1 MSGINQVWHAL
12 LLASLVGGLVAC
24 GGQNA
29 AAPGGA
35 MAPVKVVSTVVAPQP
50 WVDTIEALG
59 TAQARESV
67 TLSAKVT
74 EVVERVNFN
83 DGDLVTEGDLL
94 VDLSGR
100 AEIAGLEEAQAT
112 YKEAQQQYQRLEGLV
127 ANGTVPRSQLDSQI
141 ATRDAAR
148 ARVAAI
154 RARLQDR
161 VITAP
166 FSGVLGFRQVS
177 PGTLLT
183 PGTPIATLDAV
194 DVVKLDFSIPETFMA
209 AIAVGQTVRA
219 KSAAFAGREFA
230 GKVAAIGSRIDP
242 VTRAATVRAEIPNTD
257 LVLRPGML
265 LTVLVERPARQV
277 LALPE
282 LAVMQIGT
290 RTSVFRVNV
299 EGRVDDVAVTTGARS
314 GGWVEIVA
322 GLQAGDRIVVE
333 GIVKLRAGAPV
344 SEAEASTPS
353 AEG

>member
-1 MSGINQVWHAL
+1 MVASNRVGSWAL
-12 LLASLVGGLVAC
+12 AGMLAVGLGAC
-24 GGQNA
+24 GNQSGPPP
-29 AAPGGA
+29 APAG
-35 MAPVKVVSTVVAPQP
+35 PVKVVSTRVELRP

-83 DGDLVTEGDLL
+83 DGDVVTEGDLL

-127 ANGTVPRSQLDSQI
+127 SNGTVPRSQLDSQI

-154 RARLQDR
+154 RARLADR

-183 PGTPIATLDAV
+183 PGTPITTLDAV
-194 DVVKLDFSIPETFMA
+194 DVVKLDFSIPETFIA
-209 AIAVGQTVRA
+209 SVAVGQVVRA
-219 KSAAFAGREFA
+219 RSAAFDGREFE

-242 VTRAATVRAEIPNTD
+242 VTRAATVRAEIPNAD
-257 LVLRPGML
+257 LALRPGML
-265 LTVLVERPARQV
+265 LTVRVERPARQV

-282 LAVMQIGT
+282 LTVMQIGS
-290 RTSVFRVNV
+290 RSSVFRVAVDDKV
-299 EGRVDDVAVTTGARS
+299 EDVAVTTGARQ
-314 GGWVEIVA
+314 GGLVEIVA

-333 GIVKLRAGAPV
+333 GVVKLRAGAPV
-344 SEAEASTPS
+344 VEAETP
-353 AEG
+353 APQG

>member
-1 MSGINQVWHAL
+1 MKADNRWVNAL
-12 LLASLVGGLVAC
+12 LSVALAVGMTAC
-24 GGQNA
+24 GSQQAGPQA
-29 AAPGGA
+29 GA
-35 MAPVKVVSTVVAPQP
+35 IGPVKVVSTQIEARP
-50 WVDTIEALG
+50 WVDTLEALG
-59 TAQARESV
+59 TVHARESV

-83 DGDLVTEGDLL
+83 DGDVVTEGDLL

-112 YKEAQQQYQRLEGLV
+112 YKEAEQQYQRLEGLV
-127 ANGTVPRSQLDSQI
+127 SNGTVPRSQLDSQI

-154 RARLQDR
+154 RARLADR

-194 DVVKLDFSIPETFMA
+194 DVIKLDFSIPETFIA
-209 AIAVGQTVRA
+209 SVAVGQTVRA
-219 KSAAFAGREFA
+219 RSAAFAGREFD
-230 GKVAAIGSRIDP
+230 GKVAAIGSRIDA
-242 VTRAATVRAEIPNTD
+242 VTRAVTVRAEIPNAD
-257 LVLRPGML
+257 LSLRPGML
-265 LTVLVERPARQV
+265 LTVRVEKPARQV

-290 RTSVFRVNV
+290 RSSVFRVNAEGKV
-299 EGRVDDVAVTTGARS
+299 EDVAVTTGARQ
-314 GGWVEIVA
+314 GGLVEVVT
-322 GLQAGDRIVVE
+322 GLQPGDRVVVE

-344 SEAEASTPS
+344 VEAETPAPQS
-353 AEG
+353 

>member
-1 MSGINQVWHAL
+1 MVASNRVGSWAL
-12 LLASLVGGLVAC
+12 AGMLAVGLGAC
-24 GGQNA
+24 GSQSGPPP
-29 AAPGGA
+29 APAG
-35 MAPVKVVSTVVAPQP
+35 PVKVVSTRVELRP

-83 DGDLVTEGDLL
+83 DGDVVTEGDLL

-127 ANGTVPRSQLDSQI
+127 SNGTVPRSQLDSQI

-154 RARLQDR
+154 RARLADR

-194 DVVKLDFSIPETFMA
+194 DVVKLDFSIPETFIA
-209 AIAVGQTVRA
+209 SVAVGQVVRA
-219 KSAAFAGREFA
+219 RSAAFDGREFE

-242 VTRAATVRAEIPNTD
+242 VTRAATVRAEIPNAD
-257 LVLRPGML
+257 LALRPGML
-265 LTVLVERPARQV
+265 LTVRVERPARQV

-282 LAVMQIGT
+282 LAVMQIGS
-290 RTSVFRVNV
+290 RSSVFRVAADDKV
-299 EGRVDDVAVTTGARS
+299 EDVAVTTGARQ
-314 GGWVEIVA
+314 GGLVEIVA

-333 GIVKLRAGAPV
+333 GVVKLRAGAPV
-344 SEAEASTPS
+344 VEAETP
-353 AEG
+353 APQG